1 MGLIFRAQK
10 GSALTHTELDNNFR
24 EAFVSASVEGTDLSL
39 FTSAALNNEYVLPMP
54 APNGF
59 DYHIQ
64 FKKGNEIS
72 GSEVSFSSSADFKY
86 DFRTSHLKNTGSF
99 TNLGDATVDGN
110 LVVTGVLTA
119 QELRTEFNNA
129 SVVFD
134 SGSTKFGNSADD
146 KHSFTGS
153 LVVVGSITGSDA
165 TIDTWGSISGSLASN
180 LTTTIA
186 YSASIASALDTEI
199 TALSSSAAS
208 ALTTTSGSISTDVT
222 ALSSS
227 LALRI
232 SNGDT
237 AVNNN
242 VTALSSSASTARDL
256 VTTTVTD
263 RMYANFLRNITDTL
277 DGDLTVTGTINAQE
291 INTTYISSSIL
302 YNSGSNIFGDAA
314 SDKHIFTGSLD
325 ISNDL
330 TSRDLT
336 AIGALY
342 IPNVG
347 NVETKFD
354 AIDSTLAGLSTDYPD
369 LTNIPSGIISSSAF
383 HTPSQGTLGVTYNG
397 TLVGNQ
403 TFGLGISNSPTFADL
418 TLNGFTSVS
427 SSLAAL
433 TAGTIT
439 IGNDVD
445 NRVLTANGNSTLNGE
460 GNLTFDGTNLIIGG
474 SQISDYTSAKT
485 DVTGL
490 TGGTTN
496 GTLIQGK
503 ELGHLVLGI
512 RGNDTDDTFSI
523 LSGDGDFYS
532 NSTYDKLA
540 FQVKA
545 NGTTIIGGGTTI
557 NGNLLVTGDVTA
569 YHSSDK
575 RLKDNISPIPWA
587 VDKVKALGGYSF
599 DWNDKSEH
607 EGHDIGV
614 IAQEVEEVL
623 PELVVTREDGYKAV
637 SYEKI
642 VALLIEAIK
651 DQQLQIDALKS
662 NQR

>member
-24 EAFVSASVEGTDLSL
+24 QAFVSASVEGTDLSL

-64 FKKGNEIS
+64 FKKGNELTGS
-72 GSEVSFSSSADFKY
+72 GVSFSSSADFKY

-99 TNLGDATVDGN
+99 TNVGDATIDGN
-110 LVVTGVLTA
+110 LVVTGLLTA
-119 QELRTEFNNA
+119 QEVRTEFNNA

-146 KHSFTGS
+146 KHGFTGS
-153 LVVVGSITGSDA
+153 LAVVGSITGSDA

-180 LTTTIA
+180 LTTTIT

-242 VTALSSSASTARDL
+242 VTALSSSASDERDRRITAL
-256 VTTTVTD
+256 TNTVA
-263 RMYANFLRNITDTL
+263 ANYLLNTSDTL
-277 DGDLTVTGTINAQE
+277 VGDLTVTGTINAQE

-325 ISNDL
+325 ITNDL

-336 AIGALY
+336 ARRALY

-347 NVETKFD
+347 NVETKFA

-369 LTNIPSGIISSSAF
+369 LTNIPAGIISSSVF
-383 HTPSQGTLGVTYNG
+383 SSPSQGSARTVSNGVT
-397 TLVGNQ
+397 TTIDL
-403 TFGLGISNSPTFADL
+403 GLDSTDSPTFADL
-418 TLNGFTSVS
+418 TLTGFTSVS
-427 SSLAAL
+427 SSLASL
-433 TAGTIT
+433 VAGTIT
-439 IGNDVD
+439 INNDAS
-445 NRVLTANGNSTLNGE
+445 NRILTANGDSTLNGE
-460 GNLTFDGTNLIIGG
+460 SNLVFDGTNLIIGG
-474 SQISDYTSAKT
+474 TNITNYTSAKT
-485 DVTGL
+485 DIVGL
-490 TGGTTN
+490 TGN
-496 GTLIQGK
+496 SNFGTLIEGIDN
-503 ELGHLVLGI
+503 GHVVIGI
-512 RGNDTDDTFSI
+512 RGNAVTDSFNIVTGGGNFDY
-523 LSGDGDFYS
+523 D
-532 NSTYDKLA
+532 STYDKLA

-545 NGTTIIGGGTTI
+545 DGTTAI
-557 NGNLLVTGDVTA
+557 NGNTNIDGQLNVTGDVTA
-569 YHSSDK
+569 FQSSDR
-575 RLKDNISPIPWA
+575 RLKDNITPIPSA
-587 VDKVKALGGYSF
+587 IEKVKSIGGYSF
-599 DWNDKSEH
+599 DWNSNSEKT
-607 EGHDIGV
+607 GHDIGV
-614 IAQEVEEVL
+614 IAQEIEAVL
-623 PELVVTREDGYKAV
+623 PELVVTRDSGYKAV

-651 DQQLQIDALKS
+651 DQQLQIDALKTT
-662 NQR
+662 QR

>member
-39 FTSAALNNEYVLPMP
+39 FNSAALNNEYVLPMP

-64 FKKGNEIS
+64 FKQGNQATGS
-72 GSEVSFSSSADFKY
+72 GISFSSSADFKY

-99 TNLGDATVDGN
+99 TNVGDATVDGN

-119 QELRTEFNNA
+119 QEVRTEFNNA

-146 KHSFTGS
+146 KHGFTGS
-153 LVVVGSITGSDA
+153 LAIIGSITGSDA

-242 VTALSSSASTARDL
+242 VTALSSSASDERKRVVAAL
-256 VTTTVTD
+256 ANTVQTN
-263 RMYANFLRNITDTL
+263 YLLNTTDTL
-277 DGDLTVTGTINAQE
+277 VGDLTVTGTINAQE

-314 SDKHIFTGSLD
+314 SDKHIFTGSID

-369 LTNIPSGIISSSAF
+369 LTNIPSGIISSSVF
-383 HTPSQGTLGVTYNG
+383 SSPSQGAARTVNNGVITNVDLG
-397 TLVGNQ
+397 LE
-403 TFGLGISNSPTFADL
+403 SSDSPSFADL
-418 TLNGFTSVS
+418 TLTGFTSVS
-427 SSLAAL
+427 SSLASL
-433 TAGTIT
+433 VAGTIT
-439 IGNDVD
+439 INNDAS
-445 NRVLTANGNSTLNGE
+445 NRVLTANGDSTLNGE
-460 GNLTFDGTNLIIGG
+460 SSLVFDGTNLIIGG
-474 SQISDYTSAKT
+474 SQISDYTSTKT

-503 ELGHLVLGI
+503 EQGHIVLGI
-512 RGNDTDDTFSI
+512 RGNANDDAFNI
-523 LSGDGDFYS
+523 VSGGS
-532 NSTYDKLA
+532 NFDYDDTYDKLA

-545 NGTTIIGGGTTI
+545 DGTTAI
-557 NGNLLVTGDVTA
+557 NGNTNIDGQLNVTGDVTA
-569 YHSSDK
+569 FQSSDK
-575 RLKDNISPIPWA
+575 RLKDNITPIPSA
-587 VDKVKALGGYSF
+587 IDKVKSIGGYSF
-599 DWNDKSEH
+599 DWNSNSEKT
-607 EGHDIGV
+607 GHDIGV
-614 IAQEVEEVL
+614 IAQEIEAVL
-623 PELVVTREDGYKAV
+623 PELVVTRDSGYKAV

-651 DQQLQIDALKS
+651 DQQLQIDALKTTK
-662 NQR
+662 R

>member
-39 FTSAALNNEYVLPMP
+39 FNSAALNNEYVLPMP

-64 FKKGNEIS
+64 FKQGNQATGS
-72 GSEVSFSSSADFKY
+72 GISFSSSADFKY

-99 TNLGDATVDGN
+99 TNVGDATVDGN

-119 QELRTEFNNA
+119 QEVRTEFNNA

-146 KHSFTGS
+146 KHGFTGS
-153 LVVVGSITGSDA
+153 LAIIGSITGSDA

-208 ALTTTSGSISTDVT
+208 ALTATSGSISTDVT

-242 VTALSSSASTARDL
+242 VTALSSSASDERKRSIAAL
-256 VTTTVTD
+256 ANTVQTN
-263 RMYANFLRNITDTL
+263 YLLNTSDTL
-277 DGDLTVTGTINAQE
+277 VGDLTVTGTINAQE

-325 ISNDL
+325 ITNDL

-336 AIGALY
+336 ARRALY

-347 NVETKFD
+347 DVETKFA

-369 LTNIPSGIISSSAF
+369 LTNIPSGIISSSVF
-383 HTPSQGTLGVTYNG
+383 SSPSQGTAKTVSNGVT
-397 TLVGNQ
+397 TTIDL
-403 TFGLGISNSPTFADL
+403 GLESSDSPTFADL
-418 TLNGFTSVS
+418 ALTGFTSVS
-427 SSLAAL
+427 SSLASL
-433 TAGTIT
+433 VAGTIT
-439 IGNDVD
+439 INNDAS
-445 NRVLTANGNSTLNGE
+445 NRILTANGDSTLNGE
-460 GNLTFDGTNLIIGG
+460 SNLIFDGTNLIIGG
-474 SQISDYTSAKT
+474 TNITNYTSAKT
-485 DVTGL
+485 DIVGL
-490 TGGTTN
+490 TGN
-496 GTLIQGK
+496 SNFGTLIEGIDN
-503 ELGHLVLGI
+503 GHVVIGI
-512 RGNDTDDTFSI
+512 RGNAVTDSFSI
-523 LSGDGDFYS
+523 VTGGGNFDYDD
-532 NSTYDKLA
+532 TYDKLA

-545 NGTTIIGGGTTI
+545 DGTTAI
-557 NGNLLVTGDVTA
+557 NGNTSIDGQLNVTGDVTA
-569 YHSSDK
+569 FQSSDK
-575 RLKDNISPIPWA
+575 RLKDNITPIPSA
-587 VDKVKALGGYSF
+587 IDKVKSIGGYSF
-599 DWNDKSEH
+599 DWNSNSEKT
-607 EGHDIGV
+607 GHDIGV
-614 IAQEVEEVL
+614 IAQEIEAVL
-623 PELVVTREDGYKAV
+623 PELVVTRDSGYKAV

-651 DQQLQIDALKS
+651 DQQLQIDALKTT
-662 NQR
+662 QR

>member
-1 MGLIFRAQK
+1 MAIKFRAQK

-24 EAFVSASVEGTDLSL
+24 EGFVSASVNGTDLSL
-39 FTSAALNNEYVLPMP
+39 FNSAALNNEYVLPMP
-54 APNGF
+54 APNGK

-64 FKKGNEIS
+64 FKDGNTATGS
-72 GSEVSFSSSADFKY
+72 GVFFSSSANFKY
-86 DFRTSHLKNTGSF
+86 DFRNSHLKNTGSF
-99 TNLGDATVDGN
+99 TNVGDTTIDGN

-119 QELRTEFNNA
+119 EEIRTEFNNA

-134 SGSTKFGNSADD
+134 SGSTKFGNTSDD

-153 LVVVGSITGSDA
+153 LAIVGSITGSDA

-242 VTALSSSASTARDL
+242 VTALSSSASDERKRSVAAL
-256 VTTTVTD
+256 ANTVQTN
-263 RMYANFLRNITDTL
+263 YLLNTTDTL
-277 DGDLTVTGTINAQE
+277 VGDLTVTGNINAQE

-302 YNSGSNIFGDAA
+302 YNSGSNIFGDAS

-325 ISNDL
+325 ITENL
-330 TSRDLT
+330 AAKDLT
-336 AIGALY
+336 ANRALY
-342 IPNVG
+342 IPTYGDVG
-347 NVETKFD
+347 TKFA

-369 LTNIPSGIISSSAF
+369 LTNIPSGIISSSVLS
-383 HTPSQGTLGVTYNG
+383 TTSQGTLGVTNNG
-397 TLVGNQ
+397 SLVSQ
-403 TFGLGISNSPTFADL
+403 ALGLSISNSPTFADL
-418 TLNGFTSVS
+418 ALTGFTSVS
-427 SSLAAL
+427 SSLASL
-433 TAGTIT
+433 VAGTIT
-439 IGNDVD
+439 INNDAD
-445 NRVLTANGNSTLNGE
+445 NRILTANGNSTLNGE
-460 GNLTFDGTNLIIGG
+460 GSLTFDGTNLVIGG

-503 ELGHLVLGI
+503 EQGHIVLGI
-512 RGNDTDDTFSI
+512 RGNANDDAFNI
-523 LSGDGDFYS
+523 VSGDGNFYA
-532 NSTYDKLA
+532 NDIYDKLA

-545 NGTTIIGGGTTI
+545 DGSTIVGGSATV

-587 VDKVKALGGYSF
+587 IDKVKALGGYSF
-599 DWNDKSEH
+599 DWNNKSEH

>member
-242 VTALSSSASTARDL
+242 VTALSSSASDERDRRITAL
-256 VTTTVTD
+256 TNTVT
-263 RMYANFLRNITDTL
+263 ANYLLNTTDTL
-277 DGDLTVTGTINAQE
+277 VGDLTVTGNINAQE

-302 YNSGSNIFGDAA
+302 FNSGSNIFGD
-314 SDKHIFTGSLD
+314 SNTDKHIFTGSIDATSIVKSTDVNITGFTSVSSSLA
-325 ISNDL
+325 SLTTDL
-330 TSRDLT
+330 
-336 AIGALY
+336 
-342 IPNVG
+342 G
-347 NVETKFD
+347 NV
-354 AIDSTLAGLSTDYPD
+354 STSYPD
-369 LTNIPSGIISSSAF
+369 ITNKPAGIISSSVF
-383 HTPSQGTLGVTYNG
+383 SSPSQGTAKLTSNAAATTIDLG
-397 TLVGNQ
+397 LD
-403 TFGLGISNSPTFADL
+403 SSDSPTFTDL

-512 RGNDTDDTFSI
+512 RGNATDDTFSI